1 MSEERFSDLAVIA
14 TYYSET
20 FAQIEVE
27 VDEICQRLNQE
38 DPFEL
43 VCLIE

>member
-1 MSEERFSDLAVIA
+1 MSEERFSDVAVIA
-14 TYYSET
+14 MYYSKR

-27 VDEICQRLNQE
+27 VDEICREALN
-38 DPFEL
+38 PFKL